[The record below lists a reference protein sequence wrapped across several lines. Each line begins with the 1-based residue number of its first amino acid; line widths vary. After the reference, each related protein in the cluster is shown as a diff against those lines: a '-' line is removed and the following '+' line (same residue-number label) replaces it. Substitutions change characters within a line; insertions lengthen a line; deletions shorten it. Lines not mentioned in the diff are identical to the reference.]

1 MVKLSGVKH
10 RAADVALAVKRL
22 QHRHHRA
29 LSQALAPLGLSLVQW
44 DTLRH
49 LDRQPD
55 ASLHDLAV
63 LTFQTDQSFGSLA
76 VRMAERGLIER
87 ITGPGRA
94 VRHRLTDEGARLAAI
109 TSGGAIPDTA
119 DYDVIEDPAG
129 AFVGKVNEDFAI
141 ESMSGDIFL
150 LGNRSWRILR
160 VEAGRLRVA
169 DVDSRQCAVERR
181 RTRARDELD
190 RLHDAV

>member
-1 MVKLSGVKH
+1 MKH
-10 RAADVALAVKRL
+10 HAADVALAVKRL

-49 LDRQPD
+49 LHRQPD

-87 ITGPGRA
+87 VAGPGRA
-94 VRHRLTDEGARLAAI
+94 VRHKLTEEGARLRAEGQELVDGIAETSFSALSAAQL
-109 TSGGAIPDTA
+109 DQL
-119 DYDVIEDPAG
+119 
-129 AFVGKVNEDFAI
+129 
-141 ESMSGDIFL
+141 GDL
-150 LGNRSWRILR
+150 L
-160 VEAGRLRVA
+160 
-169 DVDSRQCAVERR
+169 
-181 RTRARDELD
+181 
-190 RLHDAV
+190 DAALGS